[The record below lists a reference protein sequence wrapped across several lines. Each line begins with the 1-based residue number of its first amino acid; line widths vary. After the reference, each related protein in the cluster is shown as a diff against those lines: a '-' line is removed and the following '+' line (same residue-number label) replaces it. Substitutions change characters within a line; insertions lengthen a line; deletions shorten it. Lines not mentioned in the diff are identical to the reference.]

1 MDNGYRGG
9 VAGGGVYMLC
19 RGQRCAVLS
28 VSAEYTIV
36 DVSEVPDAAVGD
48 LVTVIGRDGDE
59 EISVESLAQHVGAP
73 SAARTGWSAWKSV
86 PYRYTCS
93 DAG

>member
-1 MDNGYRGG
+1 M
-9 VAGGGVYMLC
+9 AGSGTYMLC
-19 RGQRCAVLS
+19 RGRRCAVLS

-36 DVSEVPDAAVGD
+36 DVSEIPDAAVGD

-59 EISVESLAQHVGAP
+59 EIAVETLAQHVGAP
-73 SAARTGWSAWKSV
+73 SAAYWMVGMKSV
-86 PYRYTCS
+86 PYRYSCS